1 MLYTFGYSGKKM
13 AAACLFSALVAAGIS
28 ARTNPS
34 AADFAPAFGVS
45 VNRAAK
51 SDRLRPSPRPQ
62 QHMDNSG
69 ATDTMRSREPK
80 SLGCEP
86 AFSPIADPAR
96 ADVMKRCLV

>member
-1 MLYTFGYSGKKM
+1 MLYMFGYSGKQI
-13 AAACLFSALVAAGIS
+13 AAACLLSALVAAGIS

-51 SDRLRPSPRPQ
+51 NDRLRPPRPQ
-62 QHMDNSG
+62 QHMDNPG
-69 ATDTMRSREPK
+69 ATGTMRSPEPK

-96 ADVMKRCLV
+96 ADIMKRCFV